1 MTRPALTVHHGPGP
15 GTLAR
20 KHAIPRVR
28 PGERPVA
35 VESSLA
41 PAQLGQLRRRA
52 HARGLGVDAYAAI
65 LLEYEGLAAVVSID
79 VLEALGAEG
88 TRGVADQIGAPE
100 LRSWQR
106 LLAGRSTPPPDDLPT
121 IMVPLR
127 LVAAIPPRDRLAALD
142 RALGLDERLAQRAIT
157 LEWRA
162 AAAGLVMQAW
172 VLSQIVTSA
181 SGCAAASF

>member
-1 MTRPALTVHHGPGP
+1 MIRPALTVHHGSGRE
-15 GTLAR
+15 TLAR

-35 VESSLA
+35 VNSNLD
-41 PAQLGQLRRRA
+41 PAQLRQLRRRA

-65 LLEYEGLAAVVSID
+65 LLEYEGLTAVVSID
-79 VLEALGAEG
+79 VLEALAVDG
-88 TRGVADQIGAPE
+88 TRGVAEQIGAPE

-127 LVAAIPPRDRLAALD
+127 LVTAIPPLDRLAALD
-142 RALGLDERLAQRAIT
+142 RALGLDEGLAQHAIT
-157 LEWRA
+157 LESRA

-172 VLSQIVTSA
+172 VLSQIVASA
-181 SGCAAASF
+181 SGGAAASF